1 MAMKKLYMLLAAVLL
16 MVITGCG
23 GGGGSGST
31 PVSLSSTKAIMGFSL
46 NDCFGMIDEAGKTI
60 AVTMPPGTDVKT
72 LVATFT
78 TTGASVKVGSTVQIS
93 GHTVIDFS
101 TTNPV
106 TYTVTAA
113 DATTQD
119 YKVTVTLSSLT
130 SGFLDTGFGATGTGG
145 KVTTAIGS
153 SDDVAHAL
161 GIQSDGSIVVAGSS
175 YNGSNYDFALVKYT
189 KDGIPDTTFGTA
201 GTGKVT
207 TPIGSGDAAAYALVI
222 QSDDTILVAGYF
234 YNSTNSSYY
243 FALVKYTKDGIP
255 DTTFGTAG
263 IATTLIGSIGNYSYS
278 ALGVQSDGKIVV
290 AGSPYNGS
298 KYNFALLRYTKDG
311 ILDTGFGTAGT
322 GIVTTAIGSGYD
334 YATAL
339 VIQKSDDTILVAGRS
354 SYNPF
359 NSEYYFALVKYTKD
373 GIPDTTFGTAGTGIV
388 TKLIGNT
395 DAQAHALGVQSDGSI
410 VVAGSSYDSTNSKYD
425 FALLRYTKDG
435 ILDTGFGTGGIVTTS
450 IGIGG
455 YYDFAYA
462 LDIQKSDD
470 KILAAGF
477 SNNGSNY
484 DFALVR
490 YTKDGN
496 LDTTFGTG
504 GIATTPIGSSDDY
517 AYALGIQKSDG
528 EIVVAGS
535 SLIGSNNDFSLVRY
549 LP

>member
-23 GGGGSGST
+23 GGGGGGGST
-31 PVSLSSTKAIMGFSL
+31 PVSLSSTKVITGFSL

-60 AVTMPPGTDVKT
+60 AVTMPLGTDVTT
-72 LVATFT
+72 LVATFY
-78 TTGASVKVGSTVQIS
+78 TTGASVKVGSTVQTS
-93 GHTVIDFS
+93 GSITSNFS
-101 TTNPV
+101 TTNQV

-119 YKVTVTLSSLT
+119 YTVTVTVSSSS

-145 KVTTAIGS
+145 KITTAIGS
-153 SDDVAHAL
+153 SGDVAHAL
-161 GIQSDGSIVVAGSS
+161 GIQSNGSIVVAGSS
-175 YNGSNYDFALVKYT
+175 YNGSNYDFALVRYT
-189 KDGIPDTTFGTA
+189 KDGIIDTTFGTA

-207 TPIGSGDAAAYALVI
+207 TAIGSGDAAAYALVI
-222 QSDDTILVAGYF
+222 QKSDDTILVAGYF
-234 YNSTNSSYY
+234 YNSNDSNYY

-255 DTTFGTAG
+255 DTTFGTGSNG
-263 IATTLIGSIGNYSYS
+263 IVTTLIGSSGDYTYS
-278 ALGVQSDGKIVV
+278 ALGVQSDGSIVV

-298 KYNFALLRYTKDG
+298 KYNFALLRYTKAG
-311 ILDTGFGTAGT
+311 ILDTGFGTAG
-322 GIVTTAIGSGYD
+322 IVTTSIGSNND
-334 YATAL
+334 YANAL
-339 VIQKSDDTILVAGRS
+339 VIQSDDTILVAGRS
-354 SYNPF
+354 SYNG
-359 NSEYYFALVKYTKD
+359 SSYDFALVKYTKD
-373 GIPDTTFGTAGTGIV
+373 GIIDTTFGTNGIV

-410 VVAGSSYDSTNSKYD
+410 VVAGSSYDNTSSKYD
-425 FALLRYTKDG
+425 FALVRYTKAG
-435 ILDTGFGTGGIVTTS
+435 ILDTGFGTAGIVTTS

-470 KILAAGF
+470 KILVAGF

-504 GIATTPIGSSDDY
+504 GKVTTPIGSSDDY
-517 AYALGIQKSDG
+517 AYALGIQSNSK
-528 EIVVAGS
+528 IVVAGS
-535 SLIGSNNDFSLVRY
+535 SYNGSNYDFALVRY